1 MAKKEEIIKELS
13 EEECDGV
20 LYSETEDVN
29 DGISSYNDSFL
40 SIGRHVRTFNLPM
53 EDVSYG
59 KLLNMEKDGKAT
71 IFNKQ
76 YCPCPKE
83 GFILVLCEYD
93 INF

>member
-1 MAKKEEIIKELS
+1 MAKKEEIVKELP
-13 EEECDGV
+13 EEECGGV
-20 LYSETEDVN
+20 LYSATEDEDN
-29 DGISSYNDSFL
+29 GNSSYDDYLL
-40 SIGRHVRTFNLPM
+40 SVGRHVRTFKLPI
-53 EDVSYG
+53 EDVGYG
-59 KLLNMEKDGKAT
+59 TLLNMEKDGKAT